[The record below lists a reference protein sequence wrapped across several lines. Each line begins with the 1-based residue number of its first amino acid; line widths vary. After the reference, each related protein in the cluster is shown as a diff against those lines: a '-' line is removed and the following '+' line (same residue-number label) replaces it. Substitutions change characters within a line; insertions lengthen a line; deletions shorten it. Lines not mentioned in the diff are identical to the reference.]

1 MKPQLTIDAD
11 LYVTLLASKSL
22 LERIQSEH
30 AALVAVATAADNVIK
45 ANNVLLEAQRQ
56 GDNNAMADAMIAL
69 YAELDVLAAV
79 RAGSEVSK

>member
-1 MKPQLTIDAD
+1 MKPQVTIDAD

-30 AALVAVATAADNVIK
+30 AALVAVATTADRVIK
-45 ANNVLLEAQRQ
+45 ANNVLLESQRQ

-69 YAELDVLAAV
+69 YAELDSLAAV
-79 RAGSEVSK
+79 RAGK